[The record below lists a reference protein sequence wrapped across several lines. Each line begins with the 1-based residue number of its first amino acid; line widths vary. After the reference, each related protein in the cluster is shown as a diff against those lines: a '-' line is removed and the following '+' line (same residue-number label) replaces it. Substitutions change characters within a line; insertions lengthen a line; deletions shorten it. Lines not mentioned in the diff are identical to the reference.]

1 MWKITSTVYK
11 TECRGQILVVD
22 QDSWCR
28 EFLSQ
33 VIKLYGFGEF
43 QMATSVE
50 EANTL
55 LEKCTFDVLIAD
67 MNLPQYHEL
76 LEEIRKSH
84 PTTRLIGMLHQRSQ
98 VQHIIH
104 MEQMEIVVKP
114 LSLDEMARKI
124 REAIL
129 SKQRHKVEEE
139 ISRLRHGTFRI

>member
-1 MWKITSTVYK
+1 MWKIASTVYT

-33 VIKLYGFGEF
+33 VIKLYGFGEY
-43 QMATSVE
+43 QVATSVE

-55 LEKCTFDVLIAD
+55 LEKHSFDVLIAD
-67 MNLPQYHEL
+67 MNLPQYPDL

-84 PTTRLIGMLHQRSQ
+84 PAMRLIGMLHQRSQ
-98 VQHIIH
+98 SRHIIH
-104 MEQMEIVVKP
+104 VEQMEIVVKP
-114 LSLDEMARKI
+114 LALDEMARKI

-129 SKQRHKVEEE
+129 SKQRHKVDEE
-139 ISRLRHGTFRI
+139 ISRLKHGTFRF